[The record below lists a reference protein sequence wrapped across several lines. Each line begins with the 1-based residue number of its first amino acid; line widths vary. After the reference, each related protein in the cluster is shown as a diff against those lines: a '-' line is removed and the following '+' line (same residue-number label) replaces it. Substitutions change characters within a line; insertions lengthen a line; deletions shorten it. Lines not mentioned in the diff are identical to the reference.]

1 MKSMITTGLVGV
13 AFGAALVSA
22 NVAASTTL
30 SYGSYVSR
38 SHTLNAG
45 AVGPFFEAVE
55 QETNGS
61 LRFRLH
67 TDGTVVGPRN
77 ALSGIGDGVVDMA
90 LVVDVYVPSTV
101 PTNATLSELALF
113 PADTLAGAAAVTE
126 MTLLHCEECVDDWH
140 QAGVQPL
147 GFYST
152 APYHLMCRTEVKDLR
167 TARGKR
173 VRAATAW
180 AGWTAAM
187 GAVPVNI
194 SSGEMYE
201 AMSRR
206 SVDCGL
212 GATAWLD
219 SYGLADVVTHV
230 LDLGIG
236 AYRGGHFMNM
246 NLEKW
251 NGLSDDERAAFL
263 KHLPLAVARAAI
275 AYDHD
280 SEVALENAR
289 EKGITIVEPGQD
301 LIDRYDELLQ
311 TERERVIET
320 GRERGLSDP
329 EALVD
334 KYVELLEKWEAIV
347 ADLDGSE
354 EAFAAELDRH
364 IFQKADL

>member
-13 AFGAALVSA
+13 TLGAALVSA

-30 SYGSYVSR
+30 SYGSYVAR
-38 SHTLNAG
+38 SHTLNEG
-45 AVGPFFEAVE
+45 AVSPLFEAVE
-55 QETNGS
+55 RDTNGS
-61 LRFRLH
+61 LRFRMH
-67 TDGTVVGPRN
+67 TDGTVVGARN

-90 LVVDVYVPSTV
+90 LVVDVYVPSVV

-113 PADTLAGAAAVTE
+113 PADTLAGTAAVTE
-126 MTLLHCEECVDDWH
+126 MTLLHCEECVEDWH

-212 GATAWLD
+212 GAPAWLD
-219 SYGLADVVTHV
+219 TYGLSDVVTHV

-246 NLEKW
+246 NLSKW
-251 NGLSDDERAAFL
+251 NGLSDEERAAFIQ
-263 KHLPLAVARAAI
+263 HMPLAVARAAI
-275 AYDHD
+275 AYDAD
-280 SEVALENAR
+280 SDVALANAR
-289 EKGITIVEPGQD
+289 EKGIAIVAPGQD
-301 LIDRYDELLQ
+301 LLDTYEELLQ
-311 TERERVIET
+311 SERERIIAL
-320 GRERGLSDP
+320 GRERGLSNP

-334 KYVELLEKWEAIV
+334 KYVELLAKWEAIV
-347 ADLDGSE
+347 AGLDGSE

-364 IFQKADL
+364 IFQKVNF